1 MNTVNVSKG
10 AASLVFFY
18 YGDSP
23 FFTLGQETLKL
34 KKAMTGYGRKILLKH
49 DFIPEPFDLSSQDE
63 KEADVVDIPTANNF
77 VRYVK
82 ELAEDH
88 YMIDLWIFSHGS
100 TGGFRVSKGQHGSN
114 ATFTTND
121 ILTRLGSAQTGL
133 AELPIRMIWSTL
145 CFGASLNS
153 AWQTIGAKVV
163 GGATG
168 VNFYPNRFKRFAD
181 EWNEGN
187 VSYQSAAAASDN
199 AGVRGLVQ
207 GFMLTHALA
216 TRKQW
221 GGCKLGKTVLGDDD
235 CAKAYFTKMWFFPA
249 AEYHHTL
256 SGKENMNR
264 SSTLLFAGD
273 KTMTK
278 NSIPTWVATRS
289 QRQTTPAV
297 AHELAVVSAG

>member
-34 KKAMTGYGRKILLKH
+34 KKALTGYGRKILLKH

-63 KEADVVDIPTANNF
+63 KEADIVDIPTADNL
-77 VRYVK
+77 VRYLK

-100 TGGFRVSKGQHGSN
+100 QGSFRVSKGQHGSN
-114 ATFTTND
+114 GTFTAND
-121 ILTRLGSAQTGL
+121 IVTKLGSAQTGL
-133 AELPIRMIWSTL
+133 AEFPLRMIWSTL
-145 CFGASLNS
+145 CFGESLNQ
-153 AWQTIGAKVV
+153 AWQSIGAKVV

-187 VSYQSAAAASDN
+187 VSYQSAVAASDN
-199 AGVRGLVQ
+199 AGVRALVQ
-207 GFMLTHALA
+207 SFFLTHALA
-216 TRKQW
+216 TRRQW
-221 GGCKLGKTVLGDDD
+221 GGCKFGQTVLGDSP
-235 CAKAYFTKMWFFPA
+235 CAKEYLTQMWFFPA
-249 AEYHHTL
+249 AEYNNAL

-264 SSTLLFAGD
+264 SSTVVFAGD
-273 KTMTK
+273 KTLTK
-278 NSIPTWVATRS
+278 NSVPTWVATRTRHQS
-289 QRQTTPAV
+289 DPVLEHIPAV
-297 AHELAVVSAG
+297 AGVG